1 MQEKLGQARIPACI
15 GVIMDGNRRWA
26 RKRGLPTLE
35 GHRAGYE
42 KLREIVSWATDAGVG
57 TVIVYAFST
66 ENWNRSPEEV
76 GYLMDL
82 FRTVVTRETEEM
94 RKKNAR
100 LTFVGDRS
108 RFSPDM
114 QELMHRAESDTATG
128 TAGSLVV
135 ALSYGGRAEIMA
147 AARALCAEGVPP
159 EGVTEET
166 FAQKLWTAG
175 LPDPD
180 LVIRT
185 GGETRL
191 SNFLPWQS
199 VYSELFF
206 VGMLWPDF
214 SKEEFDRI
222 LAEYAGRERRR
233 GA

>member
-1 MQEKLGQARIPACI
+1 MQAQQAGARVPSCV

-26 RKRGLPTLE
+26 RARNMPTVE
-35 GHRAGYE
+35 GHRVGYG
-42 KLREIVSWATDAGVG
+42 KLKEFVGWATDAGVG

-66 ENWNRSPEEV
+66 ENWNRSAEEV

-82 FRTVVTRETEEM
+82 FRTVITTEAKEL
-94 RKKNAR
+94 KEKNVR
-100 LTFVGDRS
+100 LSFIGDRA
-108 RFSPDM
+108 RFSPDL
-114 QELMHRAESDTATG
+114 QDLMRRAESDTSAG

-135 ALSYGGRAEIMA
+135 ALSYGGRTEIVA
-147 AARALCAEGVPP
+147 AARALAASGVAPADI
-159 EGVTEET
+159 TEER
-166 FAQKLWTAG
+166 FARELWTAG
-175 LPDPD
+175 MPDPD

-206 VGMLWPDF
+206 TGTLWPDF
-214 SKEEFDRI
+214 SEEEFKRI
-222 LAEYAGRERRR
+222 LAKYATRERRH